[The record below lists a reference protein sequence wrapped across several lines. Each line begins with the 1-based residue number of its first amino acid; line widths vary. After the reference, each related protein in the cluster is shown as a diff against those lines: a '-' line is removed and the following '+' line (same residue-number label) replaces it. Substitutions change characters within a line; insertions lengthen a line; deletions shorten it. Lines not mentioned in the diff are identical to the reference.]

1 MEIGKSGESF
11 DHFIFQFHLS
21 LAALGRGPTSHSKR
35 SESSVEGEPALCF
48 EKNVTVILRCYTK
61 KIHLSTVNG
70 KLIKIHKQKY
80 YDSGSNA
87 GGGGNI
93 QRANL
98 LISCCK
104 QRDEL
109 SD

>member
-70 KLIKIHKQKY
+70 KLLKSISKNIMTLDQMP
-80 YDSGSNA
+80 A
-87 GGGGNI
+87 GRKTYKEQI
-93 QRANL
+93 Y
-98 LISCCK
+98 
-104 QRDEL
+104 
-109 SD
+109 